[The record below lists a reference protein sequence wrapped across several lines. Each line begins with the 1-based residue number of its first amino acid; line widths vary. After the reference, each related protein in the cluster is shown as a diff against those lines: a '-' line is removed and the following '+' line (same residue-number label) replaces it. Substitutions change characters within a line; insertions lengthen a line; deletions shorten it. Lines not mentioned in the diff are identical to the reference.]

1 MNAKELIQE
10 LQNQKEML
18 GNGFFDQELLEKYLD
33 DSYLK
38 KSESTEIENQIEL
51 YGLDSIESLQT
62 NLNRI
67 YPYTTAKPRFN
78 RIKAS
83 FNVLYNITKTP
94 TKKVSVNINNT
105 ISRQKQKTF
114 KQDKAA

>member
-1 MNAKELIQE
+1 MNTRDLITELE
-10 LQNQKEML
+10 NQKELL
-18 GNGFFDQELLEKYLD
+18 GKGFFNQELLEKYLD
-33 DSYLK
+33 ASYLK